1 MSNGHSNDAKK
12 MRTLVKQSL
21 TNCLLSN
28 ERKKVGI
35 CKAIDICDTVGYS
48 PATQSL
54 SQGQSS
60 PFCRIR
66 VVKGSSC
73 CKDPM
78 QANETTFPIWHFE
91 TCKIPGSQRKRFECM
106 TSSLSLRFTDS
117 TAKLQ
122 LTALLKLCFLPI

>member
-1 MSNGHSNDAKK
+1 MTQQWEFMQVYRHQTAKWSDSRVSNGRSNDAKK

-35 CKAIDICDTVGYS
+35 CKAIDIGDTVGYS
-48 PATQSL
+48 PAAQSL
-54 SQGQSS
+54 SRGQSS

-73 CKDPM
+73 CKDPI

-91 TCKIPGSQRKRFECM
+91 TCMPTENPREPAQTF
-106 TSSLSLRFTDS
+106 
-117 TAKLQ
+117 
-122 LTALLKLCFLPI
+122 